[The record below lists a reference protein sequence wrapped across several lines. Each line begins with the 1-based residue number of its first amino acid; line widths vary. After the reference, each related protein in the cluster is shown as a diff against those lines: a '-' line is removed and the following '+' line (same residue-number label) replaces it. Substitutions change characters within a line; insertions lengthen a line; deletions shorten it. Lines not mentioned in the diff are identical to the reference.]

1 MARPPPAALSGR
13 KAVPISFVFGSS
25 TPREISHHVNECA
38 KKGLKAKLDQGG
50 GDTAKRRGDIIYYMR
65 QAKSIDAKEARDG
78 AGRARAVGTAYAFG
92 SSTPRSLS
100 HMSKVPR
107 EQRVYDAKLAKD
119 QRTSATAFDGVRASA
134 TNPHLANKR
143 WITAGGGRSI
153 STESRNEGDEAASEP
168 DIVQDRLIDF
178 MRHKKESTTTPAT
191 TTTTA
196 KMEDGG
202 GSRGRAKAKHST
214 GSAAGGGGPSV
225 PAPNNR
231 KKTPNQQQ
239 QQKGNSEMGG
249 EGRENGGKRE
259 QNGEKGVEME
269 KEEKKVAVEHQQK
282 QQQYQ
287 QKQEVQAVQQ
297 QQQQKQILVGM
308 EMKMDNNKNGEIR
321 EEVEKEGNSTGE
333 GGGETEEKERKRK
346 NSTEGRG
353 GGENEAEK
361 KREEQQ
367 QIDTF

>member
-239 QQKGNSEMGG
+239 QKGNSELGG

-282 QQQYQ
+282 QQQHQ

-308 EMKMDNNKNGEIR
+308 EMKMDNNKNGKIR

>member
-78 AGRARAVGTAYAFG
+78 AGRARAVGSAYAFG

-191 TTTTA
+191 TTTTT

-214 GSAAGGGGPSV
+214 GSAAGGGPSV

-249 EGRENGGKRE
+249 EGRENGEKRE
-259 QNGEKGVEME
+259 QNGGEKGVEME
-269 KEEKKVAVEHQQK
+269 KEEMKVSAEFDQKQK
-282 QQQYQ
+282 QQQ
-287 QKQEVQAVQQ
+287 QKQEVLAVE
-297 QQQQKQILVGM
+297 QKEM
-308 EMKMDNNKNGEIR
+308 ETKMGNSKNGEIM
-321 EEVEKEGNSTGE
+321 EEEEREGNSTGE

-346 NSTEGRG
+346 NSTEG
-353 GGENEAEK
+353 GENEAE